1 MILFP
6 ARRTG
11 ARRSSWMLL
20 VVLVIALCV
29 VSAVAQDKNAVDN
42 PDAATTD
49 VTKPEPKET
58 AKEPAKEP
66 AKETAKETAK
76 EPEKEPEKETATE
89 EPPSKETSSEETSSE
104 EKTTEEKK
112 TEEPTTDLKP
122 TSTKTSESETTTD
135 AESTTSETTSSSESA
150 SSSKTAD
157 HPEITVP
164 PTADAPY
171 MQKSNTPE
179 GTVFIAV
186 GAVLGFLGFAVLAWR
201 GMVAWSVNRS
211 VRQAALMH
219 SSESKGLLR
228 SRRKRSTVRAQGPV
242 APVSLEKMSGNKRAS
257 RMHQQSSKV
266 PSSSSGLFF
275 SPTAG
280 MQSSGNRASNYLPAG
295 YYAAGNATAGGSGS
309 GGGGHHTHFS
319 DLPGI
324 GPQSQGYT
332 RTKSGPSPPGTP
344 TQQQQQY
351 HTPSGA
357 THEYPHSGPRA
368 PYYGSS
374 NSDINLSHAP
384 QGRTPSA
391 YLEDLF
397 ENHAPQ
403 RNQNKRYRG

>member
-1 MILFP
+1 MLLFS
-6 ARRTG
+6 ARRTRT
-11 ARRSSWMLL
+11 RRSSWLLL
-20 VVLVIALCV
+20 VVLVIALCAISV
-29 VSAVAQDKNAVDN
+29 IAQDNIPADN
-42 PDAATTD
+42 NDAATTD
-49 VTKPEPKET
+49 VAPTETKQT
-58 AKEPAKEP
+58 A
-66 AKETAKETAK
+66 
-76 EPEKEPEKETATE
+76 KETATE
-89 EPPSKETSSEETSSE
+89 EPTSQETSSEETA
-104 EKTTEEKK
+104 TQ
-112 TEEPTTDLKP
+112 EPTTTQETTTDSKP
-122 TSTKTSESETTTD
+122 TSTETSETSTD
-135 AESTTSETTSSSESA
+135 SESTTSSETTSSSKST
-150 SSSKTAD
+150 SSSSAAD

-219 SSESKGLLR
+219 SSETKGLLR
-228 SRRKRSTVRAQGPV
+228 SRRKRSTVRSHGPV
-242 APVSLEKMSGNKRAS
+242 APVSLEKMGGNKRAS
-257 RMHQQSSKV
+257 HMHQRSSKV

-280 MQSSGNRASNYLPAG
+280 MQTSGNRASNYLPAG

-309 GGGGHHTHFS
+309 GGGGGGGHHTHFS

-344 TQQQQQY
+344 THHQQH
-351 HTPSGA
+351 HTPSGGA
-357 THEYPHSGPRA
+357 AHEHPHSGSRA
-368 PYYGSS
+368 SYYGSS
-374 NSDINLSHAP
+374 TSDINLSPAP

-403 RNQNKRYRG
+403 RNQNQHQNRRYRG